1 MKSFM
6 GDLNESTIMI
16 LSSLSMM
23 CNIKSDVRNKSNK
36 TTEELRDTIL
46 LDKYENLPETTI
58 FAIQTSAAN
67 DRVTNGF
74 RN

>member
-1 MKSFM
+1 M

-23 CNIKSDVRNKSNK
+23 CNTKSDVRNKSNK
-36 TTEELRDTIL
+36 MTEKLRDTIL
-46 LDKYENLPETTI
+46 FDRYENLPAITI
-58 FAIQTSAAN
+58 FAIQTRAAN
-67 DRVTNGF
+67 DRVTKGF